1 MKYVFLLL
9 MNFVLISGTL
19 SQNLQIFCKAVQNE
33 SYNQTE
39 RYVKKQIREFRN
51 GTRYFNGEGSG
62 YQISFT
68 EAYDTIVCRMK
79 QFECVEDA
87 FSDKCAMKI
96 AIYPGS
102 SSIGVILKSG
112 EKRVE
117 KCFHIQEG
125 SMGRLNIFG
134 WRPRISKSK
143 NILIYKK
150 MYDCEGFVEEQKRNC
165 KTNCLS
171 QRSI

>member
-1 MKYVFLLL
+1 MKSTILLILNFAFL
-9 MNFVLISGTL
+9 SGIQ
-19 SQNLQIFCKAVQNE
+19 SQNKQIFCKAVQTE

-68 EAYDTIVCRMK
+68 EAYDTIVSRMK

-150 MYDCEGFVEEQKRNC
+150 MHDCNGFVEEQKKNC
-165 KTNCLS
+165 NS
-171 QRSI
+171 V